1 MEVLDLHG
9 NGLRHLEC
17 LPRNDGHDGHAGYV
31 RHADVTALQQ
41 NGWRYPYLIVAEE
54 AGPGIVGLQALAGRS
69 WTLKLFLKVVAIGAV
84 VEEASVHFAVSRT
97 YNLEQS

>member
-9 NGLRHLEC
+9 NGLKHLEC
-17 LPRNDGHDGHAGYV
+17 LPRNDGHAGYV

-41 NGWRYPYLIVAEE
+41 NGWRYPYSIVAEE
-54 AGPGIVGLQALAGRS
+54 AGPGPGIVGLQALAGRS